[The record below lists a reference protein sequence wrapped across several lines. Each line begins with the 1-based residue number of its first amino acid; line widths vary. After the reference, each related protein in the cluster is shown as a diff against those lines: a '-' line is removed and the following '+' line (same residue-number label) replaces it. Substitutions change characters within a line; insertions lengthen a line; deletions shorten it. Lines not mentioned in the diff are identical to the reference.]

1 MNKTWKDIVV
11 GKMGNIIKKHKFL
24 KAPMLCGVIVVS
36 GVFWISN
43 GVTRNIKRLTSIVAV
58 ALVFVISSSFTFPS
72 YSEHMQTGA
81 QIVMDSLENY
91 SDVAD
96 NAIAF
101 EDISKEDNDVLQG
114 IVNEDEDIVA
124 DEDKFGLDDI
134 LESDALAMYG
144 NSEEVADGYG
154 DVELSASD
162 WNLILVNK
170 LHPVPDDYEFT
181 LGTIKGSMQCDVRI
195 IDDLRLMLQAAK
207 ADGVNLLVCS
217 PHRNLDRQV
226 MLFNRKINYYMN
238 KGYSYMNAY
247 MIASKVVTIPGTSEH
262 QIGLALDIYSDSYNQ
277 LDAGFGE
284 TPAGIWLKEHA
295 KEYGFILRYPE
306 GKENVTGIEYEPWHY
321 RYVGR
326 QAAPVIMDNDLT
338 LEEFLQQLE

>member
-1 MNKTWKDIVV
+1 MNKTWKDIII
-11 GKMGNIIKKHKFL
+11 GKMGNIIRKHKFL
-24 KAPMLCGVIVVS
+24 KVPMLCGVIVVS
-36 GVFWISN
+36 GIF
-43 GVTRNIKRLTSIVAV
+43 GVYNVIVKNTKRLTSMIAV
-58 ALVFVISSSFTFPS
+58 ALIFVISSSFAFPS

-81 QIVMDSLENY
+81 QIVMNSLENY

-96 NAIAF
+96 TAVAV
-101 EDISKEDNDVLQG
+101 EDISKEDSDVLQG
-114 IVNEDEDIVA
+114 IAKEEDIISE
-124 DEDKFGLDDI
+124 EDKFGLDDI

-144 NSEEVADGYG
+144 NSEGVTDEHG
-154 DVELSASD
+154 DSELSVTD

-195 IDDLRLMLQAAK
+195 IEDLRLMLQAAK
-207 ADGVNLLVCS
+207 EDGINLLVCS

-226 MLFNRKINYYMN
+226 MLFNRKINYYMS

-306 GKENVTGIEYEPWHY
+306 GKENITGIEYEPWHY

-326 QAAPVIMDNDLT
+326 QAAPAIMDNNLT
-338 LEEFLQQLE
+338 LEEFVQQLER